1 MSAKVVLYYREIIV
15 EKYLRFVSERLV
27 MSEDLH
33 FNLNMLSCSKCVCVL
48 PNFFYNYRCTTGS
61 ITQQIDLKQFA
72 KIKHLYNYTREECLQ
87 LGIIGDIEQRI
98 KRMFIGYTRDY
109 IRNLVRSNTSMKKQ
123 REVIHEILDDRIWEA
138 IWKGISV
145 KAMPF
150 KYRLCIELMQ
160 KKCIMI
166 LMFILKMK

>member
-1 MSAKVVLYYREIIV
+1 M
-15 EKYLRFVSERLV
+15 
-27 MSEDLH
+27 
-33 FNLNMLSCSKCVCVL
+33 
-48 PNFFYNYRCTTGS
+48 
-61 ITQQIDLKQFA
+61 Q